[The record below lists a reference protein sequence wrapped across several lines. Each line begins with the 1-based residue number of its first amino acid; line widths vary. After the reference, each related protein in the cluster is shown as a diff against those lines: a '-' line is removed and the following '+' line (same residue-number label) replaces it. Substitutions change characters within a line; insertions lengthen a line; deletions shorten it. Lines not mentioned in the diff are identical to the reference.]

1 MPKKSQVD
9 KKKKTTKPRRPR
21 TLDVVKAAIIAQQKP
36 RKGCSAN
43 AIRNYV
49 KRTYSLAPPSMNTMV
64 RRAIL
69 AGLKSGEI
77 RRSKGSK
84 GSGAVGYFHASKSH
98 ESRPGRK
105 KSTALA
111 RKKSHTKKKKSKL
124 APKKKC
130 TRKTRKTARP
140 NNIDLVVNAIHNCK
154 YSKGCTALAIRK
166 YIMKTYN
173 VPDASLETMVDR
185 AILSG
190 LKNGVIVQD
199 KGGRFRA
206 GKPKLF
212 RKPATKKKTSK
223 RKSSSK

>member
-1 MPKKSQVD
+1 MPKKSQVQ
-9 KKKKTTKPRRPR
+9 KTTQPRRPR
-21 TLDVVKAAIIAQQKP
+21 TLDVVVAAIIAQQKP

-64 RRAIL
+64 RRAIQS
-69 AGLKSGEI
+69 GLKSGEI

-84 GSGAVGYFHASKSH
+84 GSGAVGRFHASKSRH
-98 ESRPGRK
+98 GRK

-111 RKKSHTKKKKSKL
+111 TRKKSHSKKKKSKL
-124 APKKKC
+124 APKKKKKKC

-166 YIMKTYN
+166 YITKTYN

-190 LKNGVIVQD
+190 LKTGVIVRA
-199 KGGRFRA
+199 KGGRGTGASGRFHA
-206 GKPKLF
+206 GKPKLL
-212 RKPATKKKTSK
+212 RKPGASKK
-223 RKSSSK
+223 